1 MVRIRSVCS
10 FIAPFRFLLSHF
22 VWTMNILILF
32 SRRLA
37 LLAIVSEVYL
47 EVLAE
52 SVVHTELLDPCTS
65 SVSSSGNLRIECTV
79 SWPPVQAQSAAQ
91 ETRESNASNCIHCTV
106 NQPQVQT
113 KMLLRVNKIKLCFQ
127 VLRRFSVFVIII
139 QSGESGSY
147 LKRGGNSSYIINP
160 LKLQIR
166 WQAMKNQD
174 SILKSGNSSYV
185 CIPLKLLIRWL
196 IRWYHLEA

>member
-10 FIAPFRFLLSHF
+10 FIAPSRFLLIHF

-37 LLAIVSEVYL
+37 LLAIVSLVYL

-91 ETRESNASNCIHCTV
+91 ETRESNTSNCIHRTV

-113 KMLLRVNKIKLCFQ
+113 KMLLRVYKIKLCFQ
-127 VLRRFSVFVIII
+127 ILRQFSVSVIII

-147 LKRGGNSSYIINP
+147 IEESWKFFVYNKPLEATDQMASNGESGFYIEE
-160 LKLQIR
+160 
-166 WQAMKNQD
+166 
-174 SILKSGNSSYV
+174 SGYV

-196 IRWYHLEA
+196 IRWHHLEA